1 MALARLFRGN
11 RVATSV
17 YDEIF
22 RWLGFR
28 VKQPSTAL
36 TFTTPGSNVRRV
48 IAPDRLEGSRAQ
60 RKITPV
66 RTERAVKWQNLEE
79 AKVEALECTKCSLSS
94 GRTQVVWLDGNI
106 ASDLMFVGEAPG
118 YHEDRQGRPFV
129 GAAGQL
135 LDNLLA
141 GIGLD
146 RTKCVIC
153 NVLKCRPPANRNP
166 EPEEI
171 ELCSPYL
178 EAQIRFIR
186 PSIIVPL
193 GNFATR
199 FLLNKRLWISHVR
212 GRKFEA
218 YGATVIPTFHPA
230 SALHS
235 GGAGS
240 PAMAALRSDFNLI
253 KQELLR
259 ARMALTEPVLSAP
272 GPEPAVEQGS
282 LF

>member
-1 MALARLFRGN
+1 
-11 RVATSV
+11 V
-17 YDEIF
+17 
-22 RWLGFR
+22 
-28 VKQPSTAL
+28 
-36 TFTTPGSNVRRV
+36 
-48 IAPDRLEGSRAQ
+48 
-60 RKITPV
+60 
-66 RTERAVKWQNLEE
+66 ERQVKWQSLQE
-79 AKVEALECTKCSLSS
+79 AKAEALGCIKCGLSR
-94 GRTQVVWLDGNI
+94 GRTQVVWLDGNTK
-106 ASDLMFVGEAPG
+106 SDLMFVGEAPG
-118 YHEDRQGRPFV
+118 YHEDRLGRPFV

-166 EPEEI
+166 ELDEI

-178 EAQIRFIR
+178 EAQIHFIR
-186 PSIIVPL
+186 PRIIVTL

-199 FLLNKRLWISHVR
+199 FLLNRQLSISHVR

-218 YGATVIPTFHPA
+218 YGTTVIPTFHPA

-253 KQELLR
+253 KQELMQPR
-259 ARMALTEPVLSAP
+259 TPAPEPVLVRSAAR
-272 GPEPAVEQGS
+272 PEPAIEQGS

>member
-1 MALARLFRGN
+1 M
-11 RVATSV
+11 
-17 YDEIF
+17 
-22 RWLGFR
+22 
-28 VKQPSTAL
+28 
-36 TFTTPGSNVRRV
+36 
-48 IAPDRLEGSRAQ
+48 
-60 RKITPV
+60 
-66 RTERAVKWQNLEE
+66 KWQNLQE
-79 AKVEALECTKCSLSS
+79 AKTEALGCIKCGLSR

-118 YHEDRQGRPFV
+118 YHEDRLGKPFV
-129 GAAGQL
+129 GAAGKL
-135 LDNLLA
+135 LDNLLS

-166 EPEEI
+166 APEEI
-171 ELCSPYL
+171 DLCSPYL
-178 EAQIRFIR
+178 EAQIHFIKPR
-186 PSIIVPL
+186 IIVPL

-199 FLLNKRLWISHVR
+199 FLLNRQVWISHVR

-235 GGAGS
+235 GGEGS
-240 PAMAALRSDFNLI
+240 PAMAALRSDFSLI

-259 ARMALTEPVLSAP
+259 SRMPLPEPVLSVSR
-272 GPEPAVEQGS
+272 PEPVIEQGS

>member
-1 MALARLFRGN
+1 
-11 RVATSV
+11 
-17 YDEIF
+17 
-22 RWLGFR
+22 
-28 VKQPSTAL
+28 
-36 TFTTPGSNVRRV
+36 
-48 IAPDRLEGSRAQ
+48 
-60 RKITPV
+60 
-66 RTERAVKWQNLEE
+66 VKWQTLQEVR
-79 AKVEALECTKCSLSS
+79 AEALGCTKCGLSR

-106 ASDLMFVGEAPG
+106 ESDLMFVGEAPG
-118 YHEDRQGRPFV
+118 FHEDRLGKPFV

-146 RTKCVIC
+146 RSKCVIC
-153 NVLKCRPPANRNP
+153 NVLKCRPPANRDP
-166 EPEEI
+166 APDEI
-171 ELCSPYL
+171 EMCSPYL
-178 EAQIRFIR
+178 EAQIHYIR
-186 PSIIVPL
+186 PRIIVTL

-199 FLLNKRLWISHVR
+199 FLLRRQLSISHVR

-218 YGATVIPTFHPA
+218 YSATVIPTFHPA

-240 PAMAALRSDFNLI
+240 PAMAALRSDFDLI

-259 ARMALTEPVLSAP
+259 SRMPSPEPVVTPPDTRDL
-272 GPEPAVEQGS
+272 VIQQGS